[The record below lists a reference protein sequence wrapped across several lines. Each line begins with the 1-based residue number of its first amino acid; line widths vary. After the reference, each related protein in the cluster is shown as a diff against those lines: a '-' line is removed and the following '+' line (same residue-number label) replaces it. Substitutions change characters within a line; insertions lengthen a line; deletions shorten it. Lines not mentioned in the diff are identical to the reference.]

1 MRLKNEVAIVGWRRR
16 WFGKGMAQR
25 FAFSSARSAIRSTH
39 VSKSPVPTC
48 KGNNSMTISNGKRN
62 CPNPAGVIGVIAL
75 TLFHISACATG
86 RDEIADNARV
96 TRNVRAL
103 LAHHAELGPP
113 NLIYVQ
119 TLDHVVYL
127 TGFVSVDTM
136 RRTASEVA
144 LESPGA
150 ARVVNTIAV
159 SN

>member
-1 MRLKNEVAIVGWRRR
+1 MRLKNKVAIVGWLRRG
-16 WFGKGMAQR
+16 FGKGMAQR
-25 FAFSSARSAIRSTH
+25 FTFSSARSAIRSTH
-39 VSKSPVPTC
+39 VSKSPVPTF

-62 CPNPAGVIGVIAL
+62 CPNLAGVIGVIAL

-103 LAHHAELGPP
+103 LAQHAELGPP
-113 NLIYVQ
+113 NLIYVE

-150 ARVVNTIAV
+150 ARVVNTIAI